1 MVRAVGF
8 SNNEFNPSKPGRL
21 CRGRERWIEPWFVED
36 GPEPIHRLV
45 VSGAAFEDDSARDA
59 LRGVDHAGLDMVTVV
74 AGLYP
79 RKEFLA
85 FVEDGHPADIP
96 EDAEHV
102 ELYDSYRAGGREA
115 VVGVRWVQRVTGV
128 HNLRVLLES
137 GIGVERIRGFCVI
150 KSDTDIEA
158 LLEPLFLL
166 VGMSTRDS
174 PPARFQP
181 LALPEVLEHVDAV
194 LLMHRDKHGHSLGVY
209 TRDALD
215 VEAKLQKLADRKKSM
230 LISFAIPPML
240 ARWDR
245 AIAEAKAA
253 WDPETDGE
261 FPVPESDNPYSW
273 ERRRKGRRRKD
284 DTKPDQADDAT
295 ATDAADGQDELSSE
309 STPETVEAPKKRRRV
324 KKVVEPEVVPEE
336 EPPSQD
342 FDEFDD
348 LFLVAED

>member
-1 MVRAVGF
+1 
-8 SNNEFNPSKPGRL
+8 
-21 CRGRERWIEPWFVED
+21 
-36 GPEPIHRLV
+36 
-45 VSGAAFEDDSARDA
+45 
-59 LRGVDHAGLDMVTVV
+59 
-74 AGLYP
+74 
-79 RKEFLA
+79 
-85 FVEDGHPADIP
+85 
-96 EDAEHV
+96 
-102 ELYDSYRAGGREA
+102 
-115 VVGVRWVQRVTGV
+115 VVGVRWVLRVSGV

-137 GIGVERIRGFCVI
+137 DIGVERIRGFCVI
-150 KSDTDIEA
+150 KADTDIEA

-194 LLMHRDKHGHSLGVY
+194 LLMHRDKHGHALGVY
-209 TRDALD
+209 TRQAIDA
-215 VEAKLQKLADRKKSM
+215 EAKLQKLAIRKKSM

-284 DTKPDQADDAT
+284 EPKPERAESAD
-295 ATDAADGQDELSSE
+295 SE
-309 STPETVEAPKKRRRV
+309 VVMDSEAEQESAPVEAPAKRRRV
-324 KKVVEPEVVPEE
+324 KKVVEPEV

-348 LFLVAED
+348 LFLIAED

>member
-8 SNNEFNPSKPGRL
+8 SHNEFNPAKPGRL
-21 CRGRERWIEPWFVED
+21 CRGRERWIEPWFVD
-36 GPEPIHRLV
+36 DAPEAIHRLV

-150 KSDTDIEA
+150 KAGTDIEA

-181 LALPEVLEHVDAV
+181 LALPEVLDHVDAV
-194 LLMHRDKHGHSLGVY
+194 LLMHRDKHGHALGVY
-209 TRDALD
+209 TRQILDA
-215 VEAKLQKLADRKKSM
+215 EAKLKKLADRKKSM

-245 AIAEAKAA
+245 AIAEAKAV

-284 DTKPDQADDAT
+284 DPK
-295 ATDAADGQDELSSE
+295 SE
-309 STPETVEAPKKRRRV
+309 ESEDTIAEAPAAEDASDQESPTDMVKAAPSKRRRV
-324 KKVVEPEVVPEE
+324 KKVVEPIE